1 MRVFQN
7 LKSTHIEDY
16 NLLINLLEMAAT
28 RSIGTT
34 LTKTTGVDVAIADLT
49 KIGEIGVENSEI
61 DVTTLDS
68 ANNYKEFIAGFKD
81 GGEVSLEGIIKS
93 EVNMEDML
101 DLADAGSI
109 ETWEIEAPSGAKW
122 FFSGFVKMWKE
133 AEAEVE
139 GVRGFTGSIRIS
151 GKPVYA
157 ASGIS
162 A

>member
-1 MRVFQN
+1 
-7 LKSTHIEDY
+7 
-16 NLLINLLEMAAT
+16 MAAQ

-34 LTKTTGVDVAIADLT
+34 LRKTSGTPAYIADLT
-49 KIGEIGVENSEI
+49 SIGEIGIENSEI

-81 GGEVSLEGIIKS
+81 AGELSLAGITKS
-93 EVNMEDML
+93 EANMEDML
-101 DLADAGSI
+101 ELADDQSV
-109 ETWEIEAPSGAKW
+109 ETWEIEFPSGAKW

-133 AEAEVE
+133 AESSVE

-151 GKPVYA
+151 GKPIYSSTGV
-157 ASGIS
+157 S